1 MDLLHFQILFDI
13 IYWQLIVGGALMPQI
28 QSQKKRVKTNNKRNL
43 AVSSQK
49 SALKTAIKNVLL
61 AVEAN
66 DKEAAVVAL
75 NTANSK
81 LDKAVVN
88 GLHHK
93 NYATRQKS
101 RIAKAV
107 ISIAA

>member
-1 MDLLHFQILFDI
+1 
-13 IYWQLIVGGALMPQI
+13 MPQI

-49 SALKTAIKNVLL
+49 SALKTAIKAVLK
-61 AVEAN
+61 AVEAGN
-66 DKEAAVVAL
+66 KEAAVTAL

-81 LDKAVVN
+81 LDKAVAK

-93 NYATRQKS
+93 NYAIRQKS
-101 RIAKAV
+101 RLAKAV
-107 ISIAA
+107 NTIAA